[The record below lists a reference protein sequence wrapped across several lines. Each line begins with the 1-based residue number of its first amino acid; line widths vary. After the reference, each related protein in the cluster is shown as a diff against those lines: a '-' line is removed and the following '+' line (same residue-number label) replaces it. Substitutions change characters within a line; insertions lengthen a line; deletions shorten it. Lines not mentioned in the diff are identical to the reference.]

1 MSKLSVIK
9 FLRNCVEY
17 ADASIAR
24 KEKRGDSEDVI
35 AQWHTYR
42 DFTQHALEEV
52 ENGDL
57 DRWFKPEFKKPE
69 IEFRI
74 DDLDHP
80 TRSNW
85 LSAIVSPRPLTLIST
100 RDGVKENIAPIT
112 SLSVVSN
119 TPPLL
124 IMSLSQTRDGTKR
137 DTYHNLINSGECE
150 LQFLAPTI
158 EAAKDADLAGTPTKE
173 SEWNLIDAEGPIHP
187 LAAAVIKCRVV
198 DDRALPEGAVARLIT
213 LRAESILVSSDI
225 PPEDGLDILCQHGMD
240 KLTPSPKDWSHLATY
255 HRS

>member
-69 IEFRI
+69 IEFK
-74 DDLDHP
+74 
-80 TRSNW
+80 
-85 LSAIVSPRPLTLIST
+85 IVEWKKEASSRKIS
-100 RDGVKENIAPIT
+100 KK
-112 SLSVVSN
+112 SLKISFK
-119 TPPLL
+119 
-124 IMSLSQTRDGTKR
+124 MK
-137 DTYHNLINSGECE
+137 
-150 LQFLAPTI
+150 
-158 EAAKDADLAGTPTKE
+158 K
-173 SEWNLIDAEGPIHP
+173 
-187 LAAAVIKCRVV
+187 
-198 DDRALPEGAVARLIT
+198 
-213 LRAESILVSSDI
+213 
-225 PPEDGLDILCQHGMD
+225 
-240 KLTPSPKDWSHLATY
+240 
-255 HRS
+255 

>member
-1 MSKLSVIK
+1 M
-9 FLRNCVEY
+9 
-17 ADASIAR
+17 D
-24 KEKRGDSEDVI
+24 
-35 AQWHTYR
+35 
-42 DFTQHALEEV
+42 
-52 ENGDL
+52 
-57 DRWFKPEFKKPE
+57 KK
-69 IEFRI
+69 
-74 DDLDHP
+74 
-80 TRSNW
+80 
-85 LSAIVSPRPLTLIST
+85 
-100 RDGVKENIAPIT
+100 NIAPIT

-119 TPPLL
+119 TPPPL

-137 DTYHNLINSGECE
+137 YISQSYQQRECE

-173 SEWNLIDAEGPIHP
+173 SEWNLMMLRANTSTH
-187 LAAAVIKCRVV
+187 AAVIKCRVV

>member
-1 MSKLSVIK
+1 MLM
-9 FLRNCVEY
+9 LQLLE
-17 ADASIAR
+17 R
-24 KEKRGDSEDVI
+24 KEEIPRTLLLNGILTETS
-35 AQWHTYR
+35 
-42 DFTQHALEEV
+42 QHALEEV

-69 IEFRI
+69 IEFKI

-100 RDGVKENIAPIT
+100 RDGQKENIAPIT

-158 EAAKDADLAGTPTKE
+158 EAAKM
-173 SEWNLIDAEGPIHP
+173 LIWLERQQ
-187 LAAAVIKCRVV
+187 K
-198 DDRALPEGAVARLIT
+198 
-213 LRAESILVSSDI
+213 
-225 PPEDGLDILCQHGMD
+225 
-240 KLTPSPKDWSHLATY
+240 
-255 HRS
+255 